1 MTDSDVDPNAP
12 RGEGRYRQFDAAEM
26 LQFLAEV
33 DEELQALHAPPV
45 RLVITGGASMVLR
58 RGSRVTGDVDVVS
71 EGMNDVVRL
80 AARTVAERHNLAP
93 D

>member
-58 RGSRVTGDVDVVS
+58 RGWCFPLGDGNVHEPRDRWAWQCS
-71 EGMNDVVRL
+71 WFRHRL
-80 AARTVAERHNLAP
+80 
-93 D
+93 DG